1 MSDEKG
7 WSRSAVFL
15 RKPAR
20 RITHLCR
27 QGIVNINA
35 IDNAD
40 DSSFDRHVLI
50 SDRRSRRLP
59 KSAHD
64 HFAGSR
70 TESISDDNDVARWLL
85 VEIVRMD
92 NQKSDALE
100 IGRLLRRP
108 NCAYN
113 FT

>member
-1 MSDEKG
+1 MA
-7 WSRSAVFL
+7 RYVFL

-20 RITHLCR
+20 RFTHLVR
-27 QGIVNINA
+27 QSVIDIDT
-35 IDNAD
+35 IDNSD
-40 DSSFDRHVLI
+40 DGSFDRHVLI
-50 SDRRSRRLP
+50 SDRRSRSFA

-92 NQKSDALE
+92 DQKPDTLE

-108 NCAYN
+108 DCAYDSG
-113 FT
+113 

>member
-1 MSDEKG
+1 MDEKG

-20 RITHLCR
+20 CITHLCR
-27 QGIVNINA
+27 LSVIDVDTIN
-35 IDNAD
+35 NAD
-40 DSSFDRHVLI
+40 DGSFDRHVLI

-70 TESISDDNDVARWLL
+70 TESIGDDNDVARRLR
-85 VEIVRMD
+85 VEIVSMD
-92 NQKSDALE
+92 NQKPDALE
-100 IGRLLRRP
+100 IGRLLRLP

-113 FT
+113 FA

>member
-1 MSDEKG
+1 MSDQRQ

-20 RITHLCR
+20 RFTHLVR
-27 QGIVNINA
+27 QSVIDVDA

-40 DSSFDRHVLI
+40 DGSFDRHVLI
-50 SDRRSRRLP
+50 SDRRSRCLA

-70 TESISDDNDVARWLL
+70 TESISDDNDVARRLF

-92 NQKSDALE
+92 NQKPDALE
-100 IGRLLRRP
+100 IGRLLRGP

-113 FT
+113 SA